1 MLKRLISF
9 ALVVLLVFVASE
21 SLIFH
26 DVARAGQSDPLAQ
39 RVKADV
45 AKRGTGPK
53 AKVTVKLKDSTK
65 LKGYISDASNDSFTL
80 ADSKSGQMRTLSYQ
94 DVTEVKKPGGLSW
107 PVKIGIGVGVGVGV
121 LALAYA
127 IGCHDDPFC

>member
-1 MLKRLISF
+1 MLKKLFSF

-26 DVARAGQSDPLAQ
+26 DVARAGQSDRTAQ
-39 RVKADV
+39 KVKADV

-53 AKVTVKLKDSTK
+53 AKVTVKLKDNTK

-80 ADSKSGQMRTLSYQ
+80 ADAKSGQTRTLSYQ
-94 DVTEVKKPGGLSW
+94 DVTEVKKPGALSW
-107 PVKIGIGVGVGVGV
+107 PAKIGIGVGIGVGV
-121 LALAYA
+121 LAIAYGVA
-127 IGCHDDPFC
+127 CHDDPFC

>member
-1 MLKRLISF
+1 MLKKLFSF

-26 DVARAGQSDPLAQ
+26 DVAGAGQSDRAAQ
-39 RVKADV
+39 KVKADV

-53 AKVTVKLKDSTK
+53 AKVTVKLKDNTK

-80 ADSKSGQMRTLSYQ
+80 ADAKSGQTRTLSYQ

-107 PVKIGIGVGVGVGV
+107 PAKIGIGVGIGVGV
-121 LALAYA
+121 LAIAYGVA
-127 IGCHDDPFC
+127 CHDDPFC

>member
-1 MLKRLISF
+1 MLKKLFSF

-26 DVARAGQSDPLAQ
+26 DVARAGQSDRAAQ
-39 RVKADV
+39 KVKAEV

-53 AKVTVKLKDSTK
+53 AKVTVKLKDNTK
-65 LKGYISDASNDSFTL
+65 LKGYISDASTDSFTL
-80 ADSKSGQMRTLSYQ
+80 ADAKSGQTRTLSYQ

-107 PVKIGIGVGVGVGV
+107 PAKIGIGVGIGVGV
-121 LALAYA
+121 LAIAYGVA
-127 IGCHDDPFC
+127 CHDDPFC